1 MSKIICDVCGTR
13 YPESAEQC
21 PICGRIRAG
30 GANTAS
36 DDMLMDEMPTS
47 SGGSYVRGG
56 RFSKANV
63 RKRNE
68 NLVRYEMP
76 AEKKKPKPRPEEDD
90 AYGVPP
96 VEQSEK
102 SNTGLNIALAV
113 VIVALLCVTAYIFV
127 EFFMPNVLKRTDG
140 VVPTTEPAQIVTEE
154 PTVLP
159 TEEPTV
165 PCTDLTIVNEEA
177 SAELQGLGQKW
188 LLNVVVTP
196 EDTTDQLIYASSNED
211 VVSVDSEGCLTATG
225 EGQATIIVTC
235 GNVQVSY
242 DVVCQFQE
250 EPTAAP
256 EEETTAPAE
265 TSAPLKDVKLTVN
278 LTDITFNAKNQG
290 YTFKCGELSREEI
303 TWTSE
308 DENVVTVKDGKAVS
322 VGRGTTNIIAQYGDQ
337 KVTIIVRC
345 DF

>member
-13 YPESAEQC
+13 YPESAQQC
-21 PICGRIRAG
+21 PICGRVRTG

-76 AEKKKPKPRPEEDD
+76 AQKQKPKPNNTGDHD
-90 AYGVPP
+90 YGMPP
-96 VEQSEK
+96 MEREEK
-102 SNTGLNIALAV
+102 SNRGLNIALAV

-127 EFFMPNVLKRTDG
+127 EFFMPNVLSRVEQT
-140 VVPTTEPAQIVTEE
+140 VPETETVALLTEA
-154 PTVLP
+154 PTSLP

-165 PCTDLTIVNEEA
+165 PCTDLTIVNEQTT
-177 SAELQGLGQKW
+177 AELQGPGQKW

-196 EDTTDQLIYASSNED
+196 EDTTDQLIYTSSDET
-211 VVSVDSEGCLTATG
+211 VVSVDSEGCLTAVA
-225 EGQATIIVTC
+225 EGQATIFVTC
-235 GNVQVSY
+235 GDVQVSY
-242 DVVCQFQE
+242 DVVCRFQE
-250 EPTAAP
+250 EPDVT
-256 EEETTAPAE
+256 EEPTVPQQTT
-265 TSAPLKDVKLTVN
+265 APLKDVKLTVN

-290 YTFKCGELSREEI
+290 YTFKCGELDREEI

-308 DENVVTVKDGKAVS
+308 DESVVTVKDGKAVS
-322 VGRGTTNIIAQYGDQ
+322 VGRGTTNIIAQYGEQ

>member
-76 AEKKKPKPRPEEDD
+76 AEKQKPKARPAEDH

-96 VEQSEK
+96 MEQEEK

-127 EFFMPNVLKRTDG
+127 EFFMPNVLNRMDA
-140 VVPTTEPAQIVTEE
+140 VLPSTEPTQIITEE
-154 PTVLP
+154 STTLP

-165 PCTDLTIVNEEA
+165 PCTDLTIVNEESA
-177 SAELQGLGQKW
+177 AELQGLGQKW

-235 GNVQVSY
+235 GNVQLNYEVY
-242 DVVCQFQE
+242 CRFQ
-250 EPTAAP
+250 EPTAGTD
-256 EEETTAPAE
+256 EEPTAPAE
-265 TSAPLKDVKLTVN
+265 TTKPLKDVKLTVN

-290 YTFKCGELSREEI
+290 YTFKCGELDREEV
-303 TWTSE
+303 TWISE
-308 DENVVTVKDGKAVS
+308 DENVVTVKDGKAIS
-322 VGRGTTNIIAQYGDQ
+322 VGRGTTNIIAQYGEQ